1 MAWETTDL
9 VHDFYEDDEYSRQLP
24 RKKDYVTIL
33 EGVNKQKWLVLCS
46 LHELFVSFKEKTQ
59 MWKLDSP
66 SFCTLCRKWCV
77 IAGSPRAHLVCV
89 CTTHQNN
96 ILLVEALNLEVTYK
110 DLVNEVVCD
119 QSNCECIIHC
129 CSNCPGTN
137 TFGKFL
143 EEELSDIDPD
153 IQLHYSQW

>member
-1 MAWETTDL
+1 MNCL
-9 VHDFYEDDEYSRQLP
+9 FHL
-24 RKKDYVTIL
+24 KKKLRCENWIL
-33 EGVNKQKWLVLCS
+33 QVFV
-46 LHELFVSFKEKTQ
+46 LFVVNGVSLQ
-59 MWKLDSP
+59 
-66 SFCTLCRKWCV
+66 V
-77 IAGSPRAHLVCV
+77 
-89 CTTHQNN
+89 HQEHTWYVSVLLINN